1 MQEDTRIPACIY
13 GKNKMPDGFGRF
25 IVGVNKVVKNVDCR
39 NKVLS
44 SIIKEIDGA
53 KRKLNA
59 KNKIIVQV

>member
-1 MQEDTRIPACIY
+1 ML
-13 GKNKMPDGFGRF
+13 DGFGRF

-53 KRKLNA
+53 KRELNA